1 MEYKYFYPANV
12 LLPKEKIEKWA
23 VIACDQYTS
32 EPEYWKEVEEI
43 VGSDSSALRIVLPE
57 AYLGSNDGERIRK
70 INETMSKY
78 INEDVFCEYPDTY
91 VYLERQ
97 QSDGKIRHGIVGC
110 IDLADYDY
118 NKGSDA
124 LIRATEETVLSR
136 VQARVKIRKDAP
148 LELTHVMLLVDDEEN
163 LLFSD
168 LKERKEKFQELYD
181 FDLMQKGG
189 HIKGWKI
196 DDTAAEK
203 MQNRLNELCK
213 TADGLLF
220 CSGDGN
226 HSLATAKQCYEN
238 NPNEYNRYALVE
250 IVNIHDEALEFEPI
264 YRLVFNTDEQ
274 MVIEK
279 FLHFCGGE
287 YQGDDAQRFTC
298 VTAKGE
304 REISVKPLAEL
315 SVATLQKFL
324 DAYLTEDKEAQV
336 DYIHGV
342 DSLKKL
348 SVKEG
353 SVGFLFE
360 GMQKSE
366 LFTAVKAD
374 GSLPR
379 KTFSMGMADDKR
391 FYLEARKIK

>member
-57 AYLGSNDGERIRK
+57 AYLGNNDDERIKK

-78 INEDVFCEYPDTY
+78 IKEDVFCEHPDTY

-118 NKGSDA
+118 NKGSNA

-148 LELTHVMLLVDDEEN
+148 LELTHVMLLVDDKEN

-168 LKERKEKFQELYD
+168 LKERKDKYQKLYD

-196 DDTAAEK
+196 DGTAIEK
-203 MQNRLNELCK
+203 MQNRLEELCK

-226 HSLATAKQCYEN
+226 HSLATAKTCWEN
-238 NPNEYNRYALVE
+238 IKPSLTKEEQENHPARFALVE
-250 IVNIHDEALEFEPI
+250 VMNIHDAALEFEPI
-264 YRLVFNTDEQ
+264 HRVVFGVNPEK
-274 MVIEK
+274 MIEEFMK
-279 FLHFCGGE
+279 FLNRVKLDTIYFLRGE
-287 YQGDDAQRFTC
+287 SNE
-298 VTAKGE
+298 AK
-304 REISVKPLAEL
+304 
-315 SVATLQKFL
+315 
-324 DAYLTEDKEAQV
+324 
-336 DYIHGV
+336 
-342 DSLKKL
+342 
-348 SVKEG
+348 
-353 SVGFLFE
+353 
-360 GMQKSE
+360 
-366 LFTAVKAD
+366 
-374 GSLPR
+374 
-379 KTFSMGMADDKR
+379 
-391 FYLEARKIK
+391 